1 MTKNFFIK
9 PQAIILLYDITSK
22 ESFDSIIKYYNE
34 LKEDKNFVNVKY
46 ILVGNK
52 IDLIEEIN
60 IKEENDNNNNKN
72 YDKNVE
78 NEENKKNIENEEN
91 KEHKE
96 KEESKE
102 NNIKIMNNN
111 ININYY
117 KQNIDKENFDLIKD
131 ISGLNGFYLE
141 DLLNETALLLYN
153 LVKLM
158 ENTTNELYQIERDS
172 IIIENKLEINKGQT
186 SYHDIEYKNEVN
198 KINKSTNKACCL
210 LCNIF

>member
-172 IIIENKLEINKGQT
+172 IIIENKLEINKEQT

-198 KINKSTNKACCL
+198 KINKSANKACCL
-210 LCNIF
+210 FCNIF